1 MLQKKQGQTHCILP
15 EERLDDDGAHYNIAH
30 QVHETQSS
38 VPKDTE
44 LLNLKPHKFTVVQ
57 QPQETQVTG
66 SVKQSSDAVDPV
78 LT

>member
-1 MLQKKQGQTHCILP
+1 MKLSHLYKK
-15 EERLDDDGAHYNIAH
+15 
-30 QVHETQSS
+30 TQ
-38 VPKDTE
+38 

-66 SVKQSSDAVDPV
+66 SVKQCSDAVGPV